1 MFSTRSGR
9 GAHQA
14 PFSRRRGGHRPWRS
28 LLVSSGAGLRYF
40 ADRAVERHLSP
51 PDDHGERLCFASTI
65 ALRGFALNLSA
76 MRGDEVQK
84 TPFVIVGTDVGVSVP
99 SLCHGSLHAGQ
110 HRRVFRVNGRMPRMT
125 WTAVRVQQTV
135 DRTSGG

>member
-1 MFSTRSGR
+1 MGPNRTLGITDSS
-9 GAHQA
+9 Q
-14 PFSRRRGGHRPWRS
+14 RPE
-28 LLVSSGAGLRYF
+28 GLYWYQVVPAF
-40 ADRAVERHLSP
+40 VISPTGQWSVTYP
-51 PDDHGERLCFASTI
+51 PDDHGERLCFGSTI

-135 DRTSGG
+135 DRTPGGVFNRPF